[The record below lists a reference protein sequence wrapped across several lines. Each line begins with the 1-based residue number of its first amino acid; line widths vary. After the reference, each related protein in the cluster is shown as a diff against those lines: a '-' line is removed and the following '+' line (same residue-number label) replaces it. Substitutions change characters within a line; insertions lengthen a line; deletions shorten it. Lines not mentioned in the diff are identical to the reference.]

1 MKKKLISMLALAG
14 VLFINGCTNLAEK
27 VLDEAS
33 VSGLTDRQA
42 ADGILAPVYARLP
55 DIFLHTNYF
64 AIQEISTDEAIL
76 PYRGGTDW
84 GDNGIYLAMHQHTYT
99 STDPNLRNTWT
110 LILQGLS
117 RAITAI
123 NTLPTLKDPVTKT
136 YLAEARGMRAYY
148 GLLTLD
154 LFGLVFVKDD
164 LGATSTILR
173 GAEAVEYLKNEFLA
187 VEPDLET
194 GVGPGRLT
202 KGAVWGLL
210 ARLYLNAGVYR
221 DIYGAQVTFKP
232 EDMDKVVEYCDKIIN
247 SGQYQLSKD
256 YFSIFNSDNHD
267 NKELIFA
274 VDQRADLNGTNRMAY
289 FSLSGDQFPIPAY
302 PNANGTDG
310 PAITPDYYR
319 TWVNAYA
326 PKDPTADPRF
336 YKQNLSIYSNPA
348 DSCVAEADFNINR
361 GILRG
366 QQYGLIRRNGVFLKC
381 PDGKFKVAKLYHDT
395 RNKPTLAV
403 DFTEQID
410 FTVAGSNYNTGYR
423 VEKYEF
429 SKKSVSGRNFGE
441 ADIIILRL
449 ADIYLMRAEAK
460 LRKSNDAASAL
471 ADVNTV
477 RAARTVTAPP
487 PALTTMNLDLLY
499 RERGFELY
507 WEMVR
512 RTDMIRFGKYEG
524 TWTEKTN
531 SDKFKRIFPIPQ
543 TAIDGASNL
552 PGYLVQNQSY

>member
-1 MKKKLISMLALAG
+1 MNKKLYSILTLAG
-14 VLFINGCTNLAEK
+14 LLFLAACTNLDETI
-27 VLDEAS
+27 LDESS
-33 VSGLTDRQA
+33 VSGLSDKQA

-55 DIFLHTNYF
+55 DIFQHTNYF
-64 AIQEISTDEAIL
+64 ALQEISTDEAIL

-84 GDNGIYLAMHQHTYT
+84 GDNGIYLALHQHTTT
-99 STDPNLRNTWT
+99 STDPNLRNTWNF
-110 LILQGLS
+110 ILQGMS
-117 RAITAI
+117 RSITAI
-123 NTLPTLKDPVTKT
+123 NSLPSNNDAAAKT
-136 YLAEARGMRAYY
+136 YIAEARGMRAYY
-148 GLLTLD
+148 SLLTLD
-154 LFGLVFVKDD
+154 LFGVVFVKDD

-173 GAEAVEYLKNEFLA
+173 GDPAVEYIKSELLA
-187 VEPDLET
+187 VEPNLET
-194 GVGPGRLT
+194 TVGPGRLT
-202 KGAVWGLL
+202 KAAVWGLL

-221 DIYGAQVTFKP
+221 DVYAANVTFRN
-232 EDMDKVVEYCDKIIN
+232 EDLDNVVAYCDKIIN
-247 SGQYQLSKD
+247 AGQHQLARE
-256 YFSIFNSDNHD
+256 YFSIFNSDNNT

-274 VDQRADLNGTNRMAY
+274 VDQRAELNGHNRMAY

-310 PAITPDYYR
+310 PAITPDFYR

-336 YKQNLSIYSNPA
+336 YKQNLGIYSNPA
-348 DSCVAEADFNINR
+348 DSCVAEAAFNINR

-381 PDGKFKVAKLYHDT
+381 PNGNFKVGKLFHDT

-410 FTVAGSNYNTGYR
+410 YTVAGSNYNTGYR

-441 ADIIILRL
+441 ADIVIVRL
-449 ADIYLMRAEAK
+449 ADVYLMRAEAK
-460 LRKSNDAASAL
+460 LRKSNDAAAAL
-471 ADVNTV
+471 ADVNLV
-477 RAARTVTAPP
+477 RAARTATTAPP
-487 PALTTMNLDLLY
+487 PLTTMSLDLLL
-499 RERGFELY
+499 RERGFEFY
-507 WEMVR
+507 WEMLR
-512 RTDMIRFGKYEG
+512 RSDLIRFGKYEG

-531 SDKFKRIFPIPQ
+531 ADPTKRIFPIPQ

-552 PGYLVQNQSY
+552 PGYLQQNRGY